1 MFVPAGLHP
10 ARTERHQLDQI
21 ARAGAE
27 LTAALA
33 RAVENQRRQTHATS
47 CRVVLIGPAP
57 QQFIESAAGLL
68 DRILAL
74 CDAVSRDRPESPCH

>member
-10 ARTERHQLDQI
+10 ARAERHQLDLI
-21 ARAGAE
+21 ARADAE

-57 QQFIESAAGLL
+57 QQFIESAVGLL

-74 CDAVSRDRPESPCH
+74 CDAVSRDRPESPCR